1 MADMNTL
8 SNVGTRRG
16 EANPPS
22 VRPVTD
28 TIPEVKNTKT
38 GVSVRYV
45 PDAEKCWYVFRATYG
60 REDKAADILIED
72 GTFTYVAKRYTRKS
86 VNNKQEK
93 VLESLIP
100 SLLFAYTTPQKAEEY
115 VKHTPALSFLSYY
128 YDHFALKTDG
138 RKNPPLLVPCREME
152 NFILATRSMSEHLM
166 SVDESQC
173 RFKGGETV
181 RVTEGSFAGVVGK
194 VVRVGGQ
201 QRIFVSLSNIGSIAT
216 AYVPS
221 AFLEVVEF

>member
-1 MADMNTL
+1 MNTL

-22 VRPVTD
+22 VSLTPD
-28 TIPEVKNTKT
+28 TIPEVKSTKT

-45 PDAEKCWYVFRATYG
+45 PDAEKCWFVFRASYG
-60 REDKAADILIED
+60 REDKAADFMIEH
-72 GTFTYVAKRYTRKS
+72 GTYAYVAKRYVRKS
-86 VNNKQEK
+86 VNNRQEK

-100 SLLFAYTTPQKAEEY
+100 GLLFVYTMAPKAEEY
-115 VKHTPALSFLSYY
+115 VQTLAFLSYY
-128 YDHFALKTDG
+128 YNHFVKNAEG
-138 RKNPPLLVPCREME
+138 KNPPLTVSCQEME
-152 NFILATRSMSEHLM
+152 NFILATCNHNEHLM
-166 SVDESQC
+166 AVDESQC

-201 QRIFVSLSNIGSIAT
+201 QRVLVTLQNVGSIAT

-221 AFLEVVEF
+221 AFLEVVGE

>member
-1 MADMNTL
+1 MNTL

-22 VRPVTD
+22 VSLTPD
-28 TIPEVKNTKT
+28 TIPEVKSTKT
-38 GVSVRYV
+38 GVSVGYV
-45 PDAEKCWYVFRATYG
+45 PNAEKRWYVFRATYG

-72 GTFTYVAKRYTRKS
+72 GTFAYVAKRYTRKS

-93 VLESLIP
+93 VLEFLIP

-115 VKHTPALSFLSYY
+115 VKHTSALSFLSYY
-128 YDHFALKTDG
+128 YDHTVFNPDG
-138 RKNPPLLVPCREME
+138 TNPPLLIPRREME
-152 NFILATRSMSEHLM
+152 NFILATCNHSEHLM

-181 RVTEGSFAGVVGK
+181 RVIKGTFMGVVGR
-194 VVRVGGQ
+194 VVRIAGQ
-201 QRIFVSLSNIGSIAT
+201 QRILVSLPNVGLIAT

-221 AFLEVVEF
+221 AFLEVVGK

>member
-1 MADMNTL
+1 MNTL

-22 VRPVTD
+22 VRPVPD
-28 TIPEVKNTKT
+28 TIPKVKNTKT
-38 GVSVRYV
+38 GVSVEYV
-45 PDAEKCWYVFRATYG
+45 PDAEKSWYVLRATYG

-72 GTFTYVAKRYTRKS
+72 GTYAYVAKRYTRKT

-100 SLLFAYTTPQKAEEY
+100 SLLFVYTTPQKAEEY
-115 VKHTPALSFLSYY
+115 VKDTPALTFLSYY
-128 YDHFALKTDG
+128 YNHSVLNADG
-138 RKNPPLLVPCREME
+138 KNPPMLVPCHEME
-152 NFILATRSMSEHLM
+152 NFILATCNHSEHLVA
-166 SVDESQC
+166 VDESQC

-181 RVTEGSFAGVVGK
+181 RVIEGSFTGVVGK

-201 QRIFVSLSNIGSIAT
+201 QRILVTLQNVGSIAT
-216 AYVPS
+216 AYVPKG
-221 AFLEVVEF
+221 FLEVVVE